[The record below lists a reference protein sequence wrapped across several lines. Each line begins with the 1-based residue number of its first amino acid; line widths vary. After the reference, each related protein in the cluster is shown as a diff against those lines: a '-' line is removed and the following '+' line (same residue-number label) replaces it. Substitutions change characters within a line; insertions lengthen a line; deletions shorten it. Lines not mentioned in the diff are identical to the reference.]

1 MWQRHLLHVPY
12 LPIQVL
18 KTSLLK
24 AVSYRHKF
32 MFIWIIPNSKY
43 NTLNLNVVS
52 LNIALGGFASTFAT
66 QVKVLEY

>member
-1 MWQRHLLHVPY
+1 
-12 LPIQVL
+12 
-18 KTSLLK
+18 
-24 AVSYRHKF
+24 
-32 MFIWIIPNSKY
+32 MFSWIIPNSKY